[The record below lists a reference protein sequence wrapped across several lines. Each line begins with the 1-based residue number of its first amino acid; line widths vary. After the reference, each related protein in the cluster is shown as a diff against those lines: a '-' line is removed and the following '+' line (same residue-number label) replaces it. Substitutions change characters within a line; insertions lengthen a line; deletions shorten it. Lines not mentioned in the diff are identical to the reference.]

1 MEPFKRLYCTV
12 YFGRFK
18 LFLASRSFLSEIT
31 IVRSFFWKK
40 YNKIN
45 DLTSFESSKP
55 VPTYFEN
62 IIKSLKKIRLQRVL
76 CIIFVSPTA
85 VCTCNAVLGHA
96 CSTGV
101 TRAWWLHNRYDSS
114 SWLSHSLTF
123 TYSITFNA
131 SYFVLKKFVLRN
143 HIPSQLTS
151 AYDVW
156 GWFCFIRAGLKAGCR
171 YNKTFRESLGR
182 VSTQNGRYAIVFSL
196 HFSVLKLRLFCFD
209 WRLRYFRWCFQG
221 PASRMYR
228 RRRYRLLRP
237 RYDWTMIRDQ
247 VGETAYGNAVSGEH
261 FSFCFAVCRRA
272 CVLIVIYRPFSF
284 HSCWPHLLAVFGH
297 RS

>member
-1 MEPFKRLYCTV
+1 M
-12 YFGRFK
+12 
-18 LFLASRSFLSEIT
+18 
-31 IVRSFFWKK
+31 
-40 YNKIN
+40 
-45 DLTSFESSKP
+45 
-55 VPTYFEN
+55 PTYFEN

-182 VSTQNGRYAIVFSL
+182 VSTQNGRYAIVSVCTFL
-196 HFSVLKLRLFCFD
+196 FLNYVFSVLTGGWDTFADVFRVLHHVCIEDDVTGCFG
-209 WRLRYFRWCFQG
+209 RG
-221 PASRMYR
+221 
-228 RRRYRLLRP
+228 
-237 RYDWTMIRDQ
+237 MI
-247 VGETAYGNAVSGEH
+247 GLWLE
-261 FSFCFAVCRRA
+261 
-272 CVLIVIYRPFSF
+272 IK
-284 HSCWPHLLAVFGH
+284 
-297 RS
+297 